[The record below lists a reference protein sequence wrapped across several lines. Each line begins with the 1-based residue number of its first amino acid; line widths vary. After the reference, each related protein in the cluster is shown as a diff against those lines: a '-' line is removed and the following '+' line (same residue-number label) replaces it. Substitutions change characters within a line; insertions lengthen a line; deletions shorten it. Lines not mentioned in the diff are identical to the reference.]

1 MQCYVCDG
9 VMTKVQKD
17 VETTWKGKTVVFK
30 GIGVFVCESCGEEA
44 YEPDDV
50 KAMQYFIEGAI
61 KKDEYPEI
69 MNVEEVADFF
79 RVSNQ
84 TIYNMLRA
92 GKLPAVKVGREWRF
106 PRDKIKALI
115 FQQNQEEQPVELV
128 ARGCKSGL
136 SKKDADI
143 ISRHYNDM

>member
-1 MQCYVCDG
+1 
-9 VMTKVQKD
+9 MTKVQKD
-17 VETTWKGKTVVFK
+17 VETAWKGKTVVFK
-30 GIGVFVCESCGEEA
+30 GINVYVCDTCDEEA

-61 KKDEYPEI
+61 KNDEYPEI

-106 PRDKIKALI
+106 PRDKIKELV
-115 FQQNQEEQPVELV
+115 FKQEKEEQHVQLV
-128 ARGCKSGL
+128 ARSGKSGL
-136 SKKDADI
+136 SKKDADV

>member
-1 MQCYVCDG
+1 MQCYICNG
-9 VMTKVQKD
+9 NMTKVQKD

-30 GIGVFVCESCGEEA
+30 GINVYVCESCGEEA

-50 KAMQYFIEGAI
+50 KAMQYFIEGTI
-61 KKDEYPEI
+61 NTNEYPEI

-106 PRDKIKALI
+106 SRDKIKAMVSK
-115 FQQNQEEQPVELV
+115 QGQVEQSVELV
-128 ARGCKSGL
+128 ARDSPKP
-136 SKKDADI
+136 
-143 ISRHYNDM
+143 